1 METYLDKNVEFYHD
15 KDVYK
20 RQPLLMG
27 SDAPQVMN
35 VPGFSIHHEMK
46 SWADAGI
53 PNWDIL
59 RAATVNVS
67 IFFNS
72 GNTTVS
78 YTHLDVYKR
87 QLKILHVF
95 NILKLVLS
103 INLTIYIKLV
113 FQRQCHSPV
122 EQASACLTSIKE
134 NIN

>member
-1 METYLDKNVEFYHD
+1 
-15 KDVYK
+15 
-20 RQPLLMG
+20 MG

-72 GNTTVS
+72 GNTTGEIKKGRRANFILLSANPVDNIENS
-78 YTHLDVYKR
+78 KSIEGVVGVDGKWIAR
-87 QLKILHVF
+87 SDIEKILER
-95 NILKLVLS
+95 I
-103 INLTIYIKLV
+103 
-113 FQRQCHSPV
+113 
-122 EQASACLTSIKE
+122 AKE
-134 NIN
+134 NE